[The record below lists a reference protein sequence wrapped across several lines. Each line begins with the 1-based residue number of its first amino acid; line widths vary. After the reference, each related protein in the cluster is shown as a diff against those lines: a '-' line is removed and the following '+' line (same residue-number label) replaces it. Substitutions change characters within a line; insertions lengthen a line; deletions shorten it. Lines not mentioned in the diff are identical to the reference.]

1 MIITDDFVYIH
12 YPKTGGTFVTH
23 VLKRLYQYKKKY
35 KLLTTFLPK
44 RIQRRLHGFI
54 QTDKKHGTCDEIP
67 ELHRNK
73 PILATIR
80 NPYDRYVSHYEFGW
94 WKKYPE
100 DDFYPF
106 RVEKIQKKY
115 PHFPDLSFEEYIN
128 LWNAIWLP
136 ATINNSYIND
146 AESFGLETFDFITF
160 FFRNAQEV
168 FTKVNKHYDS
178 YIASQRYKVDMYNV
192 HFIRTD
198 RLNEE
203 LYDFLLNMGWNRN
216 EVEFVLD
223 LEKIFPKE
231 GGRSREQ
238 VWEKYYTRK
247 LKSIIRRKERLVFD
261 IFPQFD
267 V

>member
-1 MIITDDFVYIH
+1 MSTFDITII
-12 YPKTGGTFVTH
+12 GGGIV
-23 VLKRLYQYKKKY
+23 
-35 KLLTTFLPK
+35 
-44 RIQRRLHGFI
+44 GA
-54 QTDKKHGTCDEIP
+54 
-67 ELHRNK
+67 
-73 PILATIR
+73 ATA
-80 NPYDRYVSHYEFGW
+80 Y
-94 WKKYPE
+94 
-100 DDFYPF
+100 
-106 RVEKIQKKY
+106 KIQKKY

-136 ATINNSYIND
+136 ATIKNSYVDD